1 MMRRFSRVE
10 SAGDLLGYLD
20 RGHSAN
26 RENRWTFEIAWEAA
40 NKVGGIYTVIR
51 SKAYV
56 STEELGDQYC
66 LIGPYKEACARTEVE
81 EYEFP
86 RGNPYEAAVNAV
98 RSMGFKVHTG
108 RWLVD
113 GAPQIILFE
122 VGSAAWRMDEFK
134 GELWNATAIGV
145 PHLDIECNDA
155 IILGYMVATFMG
167 EFKVSVEQYSKEND
181 LGPARIVTH
190 FHEWQAGVGLIAL
203 RTRKVDVATV
213 FTTHAT
219 LLGRYLC
226 AGNTDFYNNLDKFS
240 VDEEA
245 GKRQI
250 YHRYCLE
257 RAATHLSHI
266 FTTVSE
272 ITGYEA
278 EHLLKRKPDIITPNG
293 LNVKKFSAI
302 HEFQN
307 LHAMAKDKIHDFVRG
322 HFYGHFDFNLDKTL
336 YFFIAG
342 RYEFSNKGAD
352 IFIEALA
359 RLNHY
364 LKSQL
369 PDVTVVAFL
378 IFPAKTNNFNVESLR
393 GHAVTKSLRDTLQT
407 IQQQIGKRMYET
419 CLSGRLPESTDILT
433 KEDMVKIK
441 RCLYALQRD
450 GLPPITTHNVV
461 DDWNDAVLTSIR
473 RCNLFNTTSE
483 RVKVVFHPEFLNSTN
498 PLFGLDYE
506 DFVRGC
512 HLGVFPSYYEPWGYT
527 PAECTVMGIP
537 SVTTNLSGFGCFMQ
551 EHIADPKSYGI
562 YIVDRRF
569 ISLEGSVQQLATFM
583 LEFSKL
589 NRRQRIIQRNR
600 TERLSELLDWRNL
613 GIYYRQARVKALQT
627 LYADYVDEGPEYL
640 EHRANFSYPRPLSAP
655 PSPSSSRRST
665 PAPST
670 HGSGDEDE
678 DSVDDELELQ
688 ELGISKNDD

>member
-1 MMRRFSRVE
+1 MSRRISRVE
-10 SAGDLLGYLD
+10 SGADLLDFLD
-20 RGHSAN
+20 RGHTASS
-26 RENRWTFEIAWEAA
+26 ENRFTFEVAWEAA

-51 SKAYV
+51 SKAFV

-66 LIGPYKEACARTEVE
+66 LMGPYKEESARQEVE
-81 EYEFP
+81 ECEFP
-86 RGNPYEAAVNAV
+86 NKSPFQWAVNAM
-98 RSMGFKVHTG
+98 RSVGYKIHCG

-113 GAPQIILFE
+113 GNPQIILFDI
-122 VGSAAWRMDEFK
+122 GSAAWKLDEFRQ
-134 GELWNATAIGV
+134 ELWEKCNIGI

-155 IILGYMVATFMG
+155 VILGYMIAHFIG
-167 EFKVSVEQYSKEND
+167 EFKVAAERYSQEHGLSEPK
-181 LGPARIVTH
+181 IVTH
-190 FHEWQAGVGLIAL
+190 FHEWQAGVGLIAI
-203 RTRKVDVATV
+203 RTRQIDVATV

-257 RAATHLSHI
+257 RGGAHLSHV

-272 ITGYEA
+272 ITGFEA
-278 EHLLKRKPDIITPNG
+278 EHLLKRRPDFITPNG

-307 LHAMAKDKIHDFVRG
+307 LHAMAKDKIHEFVRG
-322 HFYGHFDFNLDKTL
+322 HFFGHFDFNLDKTL

-359 RLNHY
+359 RLNHH
-364 LKSQL
+364 LKASM
-369 PDVTVVAFL
+369 PDTTVVAFL

-393 GHAVTKSLRDTLQT
+393 GHAVTKQLRDTINN
-407 IQQQIGKRMYET
+407 IQQQIGKRMYDT
-419 CLSGRLPESTDILT
+419 CLSGRLPDSNQLLT
-433 KEDMVKIK
+433 KEDIVKVK
-441 RCLYALQRD
+441 RCLYSLQRQ
-450 GLPPITTHNVV
+450 GMPPVTTHNIV
-461 DDWNDAVLTSIR
+461 DDWNDPVLNSIR
-473 RCNLFNTTSE
+473 RCNLFNTVND
-483 RVKVVFHPEFLNSTN
+483 RVKIVFHPEFLNSTN
-498 PLFGLDYE
+498 PLFGLEYE
-506 DFVRGC
+506 EFVRGC

-551 EHIADPKSYGI
+551 EHITDPKSYGI

-569 ISLEGSVQQLATFM
+569 IGLENSIQQLAQFM
-583 LEFSKL
+583 FDFSKL
-589 NRRQRIIQRNR
+589 NRRQRIIMRNR
-600 TERLSELLDWRNL
+600 TERLSDLLDWRNL
-613 GIYYRQARVKALQT
+613 GIYYRHARVKALQT
-627 LYADYVDEGPEYL
+627 VYTDYVDEIGESVYS
-640 EHRANFSYPRPLSAP
+640 RANSFNYYTRPVSAP
-655 PSPSSSRRST
+655 PSPSSSRHTT
-665 PAPST
+665 PAPSV
-670 HGSGDEDE
+670 HGSDDE
-678 DSVDDELELQ
+678 DSVDEDQ
-688 ELGISKNDD
+688 ELHELGMNK